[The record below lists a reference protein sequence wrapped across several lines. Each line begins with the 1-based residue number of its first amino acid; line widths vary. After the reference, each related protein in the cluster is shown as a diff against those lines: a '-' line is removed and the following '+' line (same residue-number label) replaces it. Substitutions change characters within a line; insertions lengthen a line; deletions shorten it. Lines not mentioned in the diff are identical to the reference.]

1 MLTGYYGALAQL
13 GARLNGIQKAV
24 GSNPICSI
32 ICKDP
37 HSGEVPYH
45 MIHYCKENKFS
56 ESAVSILEGC
66 KHMCP
71 SEILAFFLSK
81 IRKKESAAVQL
92 SAKRE
97 VNLMEKNNT
106 NAVFAGSAG
115 CGKPHIWR
123 CLKQIFPDMIP
134 EAKEGR
140 RRK

>member
-1 MLTGYYGALAQL
+1 
-13 GARLNGIQKAV
+13 
-24 GSNPICSI
+24 
-32 ICKDP
+32 
-37 HSGEVPYH
+37 
-45 MIHYCKENKFS
+45 
-56 ESAVSILEGC
+56 
-66 KHMCP
+66 MCP

-115 CGKPHIWR
+115 CGKSHIWR
-123 CLKQIFPDMIP
+123 CLNQIFPDMIP